1 MMNVSSAERAVT
13 KTKYLARVAAYFKGE
28 FARLLAARDA
38 ELLEELK
45 EMRSPVRDEQGR
57 LVFDFRF
64 DQLYFLLE
72 SRIDIGDEEL
82 PSALGKGKD
91 VSDFC
96 RLISRPWPLRE
107 LEQHGLT
114 ISPIQPARSTGS
126 TLYRIQSIHPQLGD

>member
-57 LVFDFRF
+57 LVFDFRYE
-64 DQLYFLLE
+64 QLFYLLE
-72 SRIDIGDEEL
+72 RRTDFGDEDPPGSL
-82 PSALGKGKD
+82 RNGKD
-91 VSDFC
+91 VSDFF
-96 RLISRPWPLRE
+96 RIVTRPWPDKE
-107 LEQHGLT
+107 FAVHGLT
-114 ISPIQPARSTGS
+114 IDLIMHARSTGDC
-126 TLYRIQSIHPQLGD
+126 LIRIQSATP

>member
-45 EMRSPVRDEQGR
+45 EMRSPVRDEQGK
-57 LVFDFRF
+57 LVLDFRYE
-64 DQLYFLLE
+64 QLFYLLE
-72 SRIDIGDEEL
+72 GRTDFGDEEPPGSL
-82 PSALGKGKD
+82 RNGRD

-96 RLISRPWPLRE
+96 RIVTHPWPDKE
-107 LEQHGLT
+107 FAAHGLT
-114 ISPIQPARSTGS
+114 INLIKNARSTGEC
-126 TLYRIQSIHPQLGD
+126 LIRIQSLHPLLIS